1 MDEIVPDVLMW
12 SWFSERHKYNFN
24 GYLLRHPTCNL
35 CVDPVEMSN
44 EVLSEIARQQVTC
57 IVLTNRNHV
66 RAVNK
71 VRERTGAQVFIHPAD
86 AAYAVTQGAIIDD
99 YLEVGQKLGPF
110 HVLPAYGKSPGEVAL
125 HWPER
130 RILVVGDACVGNPPG
145 ECALLPDRVMDD
157 PVALRRNLRRLATE
171 VDFDAL
177 LVGDGTSMVSGGRA
191 ALQALVASFT
201 SGGST

>member
-1 MDEIVPDVLMW
+1 MDEIVPDIWMW

-24 GYLLRHPTCNL
+24 GYLVRSPSANV
-35 CVDPVEMSN
+35 CVDPVETSN
-44 EVLSEIARQQVTC
+44 EVLSEIASRPVAVV
-57 IVLTNRNHV
+57 VLTNRNHV
-66 RAVNK
+66 RAANK

-99 YLEVGQKLGPF
+99 YLEIGQKLGPL

-130 RILVVGDACVGNPPG
+130 KVLIVGDACVGNPPG
-145 ECALLPDRVMDD
+145 VCSLLPDRVMDD
-157 PVALRRNLRRLATE
+157 PIALRRSLRHLATE

-177 LVGDGTSMVSGGRA
+177 LVGDGKPIISGGRA
-191 ALQALVASFT
+191 ALQALVATFK
-201 SGGST
+201 

>member
-1 MDEIVPDVLMW
+1 MDEIVPDIWMW

-24 GYLLRHPTCNL
+24 GYFVRYPTCTL

-44 EVLSEIARQQVTC
+44 EVLSEIAGQQVTC
-57 IVLTNRNHV
+57 VVLTNRNHV
-66 RAVNK
+66 RATNK
-71 VRERTGAQVFIHPAD
+71 VRERTSAQVFIHPAD
-86 AAYAVTQGAIIDD
+86 AAYAITQGAIIDD

-130 RILVVGDACVGNPPG
+130 KVLIVGDACVGNPPG

-157 PVALRRNLRRLATE
+157 PVALRRSLRRLATE

-177 LVGDGTSMVSGGRA
+177 LVGDGTPMVSGGRA

-201 SGGST
+201 